1 MIVVMI
7 RIGLILERRRRLLSL
22 RYPRLSATGSGKR
35 TAVEVAL
42 ARHKDSFMAD
52 DDVGVRIPNRSPDKS
67 IMTSRRHAT
76 AKRSRARCFKRQGNA
91 WRNTLTER
99 TVLAGKDKLAALLS
113 DQRGAFA
120 FEVPILW
127 LFLAMS
133 LLLPLADVA
142 AAGFQYTSAWGALRN
157 FGQSIQYDPP
167 TDFANASGWTSSKLA
182 KADSRFPI
190 QNFQLVCGSSACS
203 GTNTASPRYYS
214 YTTTVTISPMVLRS
228 VLCTSGCSFTLPY
241 SERFS

>member
-1 MIVVMI
+1 M
-7 RIGLILERRRRLLSL
+7 
-22 RYPRLSATGSGKR
+22 K
-35 TAVEVAL
+35 
-42 ARHKDSFMAD
+42 
-52 DDVGVRIPNRSPDKS
+52 
-67 IMTSRRHAT
+67 SRRYA
-76 AKRSRARCFKRQGNA
+76 AAPVFRARYFKGQGNV
-91 WRNTLTER
+91 WGNNMTER
-99 TVLAGKDKLAALLS
+99 TALAGKNKLASATLLS

-120 FEVPILW
+120 FEVPFVW

-142 AAGFQYTSAWGALRN
+142 AAGFRYISAWGALRN

-167 TDFANASGWTSSKLA
+167 TDFANASGWKSSKLA

-228 VLCTSGCSFTLPY
+228 VLCTSSCSFTLPY

>member
-1 MIVVMI
+1 MV
-7 RIGLILERRRRLLSL
+7 RIGPILERRHRLLSL
-22 RYPRLSATGSGKR
+22 RYPRLSATESDKH

-52 DDVGVRIPNRSPDKS
+52 DDVGVRIPYCGADKS
-67 IMTSRRHAT
+67 IMNSRCHAA
-76 AKRSRARCFKRQGNA
+76 AKRSRARCFKGQGNA
-91 WRNTLTER
+91 WRNTLTR
-99 TVLAGKDKLAALLS
+99 TVLARKDKLTSTTLLS

-120 FEVPILW
+120 FEVPFVW

-142 AAGFQYTSAWGALRN
+142 AAGFRYISAWGALRN

-167 TDFANASGWTSSKLA
+167 TDFANASAWTSSKLA